1 MSIHFAVM
9 ALLASRPTYGYAA
22 NRALEDRFGDLFDFN
37 HGRGYQVLR
46 ALEANGWVVVGDERR
61 EGRRPARRVYVPS
74 PLGVAS
80 LEAWLQGGAV
90 RGEPLSE
97 EFFLRILVG
106 RERGLD
112 VRGWVEAE
120 RKRLV
125 GLLRLAGDP
134 ETNREPEP
142 TPGVSEL
149 AARWRLLRARA
160 DLATVDE
167 CLRALSANP
176 SR

>member
-1 MSIHFAVM
+1 
-9 ALLASRPTYGYAA
+9 
-22 NRALEDRFGDLFDFN
+22 
-37 HGRGYQVLR
+37 
-46 ALEANGWVVVGDERR
+46 
-61 EGRRPARRVYVPS
+61 
-74 PLGVAS
+74 
-80 LEAWLQGGAV
+80 
-90 RGEPLSE
+90 PLSE

-134 ETNREPEP
+134 ETNREPER